1 MSTGRCF
8 ARFALILAPALL
20 AGCATVQPWERDRLA
35 KRIMQFEL
43 DEREQAL
50 QRVID
55 KSQYEGMMGGGTTEG
70 SGCGC
75 N

>member
-1 MSTGRCF
+1 MLSRTVVIR
-8 ARFALILAPALL
+8 ALILLGAMLS

-35 KRIMQFEL
+35 KRIMEFDL

-55 KSQYEGMMGGGTTEG
+55 KSQYEGMMGGGTIEG

>member
-1 MSTGRCF
+1 MLRRSI
-8 ARFALILAPALL
+8 LIPAMLVLGAMTL

-35 KRIMQFEL
+35 KRIMEFDL
-43 DEREQAL
+43 DERERAL
-50 QRVID
+50 QRVVD
-55 KSQYEGMMGGGTTEG
+55 KSQYEGMMGGGTIEG